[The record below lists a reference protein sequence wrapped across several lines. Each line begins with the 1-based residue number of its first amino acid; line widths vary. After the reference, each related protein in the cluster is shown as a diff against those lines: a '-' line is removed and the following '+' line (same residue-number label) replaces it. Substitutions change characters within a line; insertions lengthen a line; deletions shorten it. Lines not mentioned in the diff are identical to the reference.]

1 MNTLG
6 LIVLRH
12 VKVTNDRY
20 ALEDYVK
27 VDGKLDKNCSYESFE
42 SVYKDTFNLNSWT
55 FVKSDSKSDPTKR
68 FIKRAA
74 FVKMLVLDIV
84 EE

>member
-42 SVYKDTFNLNSWT
+42 SVYKHLRLS
-55 FVKSDSKSDPTKR
+55 S
-68 FIKRAA
+68 
-74 FVKMLVLDIV
+74 
-84 EE
+84 

>member
-42 SVYKDTFNLNSWT
+42 SVYKHLRLSSFGYALSFDCGSVWT
-55 FVKSDSKSDPTKR
+55 FKYL
-68 FIKRAA
+68 IHI
-74 FVKMLVLDIV
+74 L
-84 EE
+84 